1 MEAQLAQVLAA
12 QQSSQAALLA
22 ALAARPAPAPA
33 PPAPAALLLQA
44 AQQARCCRRPSSH
57 DKRALSSVLR
67 GLAKR
72 SLVPCPAES
81 CPLPSSGTGA
91 CQARQLHQGVSL
103 YVSLAQHAQ
112 GILADIQRAL
122 LTSAESRAGARAGG
136 QPRDGGQATAP
147 QAIGGGA
154 AAHGGRGPPAGCTW
168 RCRRRWCARGAP
180 AAAAAPARMSG
191 EASMPVVLRVVFLV
205 CLLFL
210 SVRERHTMQMRLQP

>member
-1 MEAQLAQVLAA
+1 MKQDRLFDVQKDMKAGMEAQLAQVLAA

-57 DKRALSSVLR
+57 DKRALSSGLR
-67 GLAKR
+67 GRAKR
-72 SLVPCPAES
+72 SLAPCPAES

-112 GILADIQRAL
+112 GIVADIQRAL
-122 LTSAESRAGARAGG
+122 LTMQKAALAQGPGGSPEMAAKLLQLRLLAAAQLRTGGAGPPPAAPGAVGAAGALEALL
-136 QPRDGGQATAP
+136 
-147 QAIGGGA
+147 
-154 AAHGGRGPPAGCTW
+154 
-168 RCRRRWCARGAP
+168 RRQQL
-180 AAAAAPARMSG
+180 
-191 EASMPVVLRVVFLV
+191 LR
-205 CLLFL
+205 
-210 SVRERHTMQMRLQP
+210 S